1 MPKELT
7 HLLISAEVL
16 IKVEERSLSAAA
28 ILNKNRDLFMLAS
41 LIPDTAYYHI
51 PIFNKKKSIVSLSQI
66 IHSDRGDLNKE
77 VITRLAQ
84 NQRELKPD
92 EHFAFLCGLLSHQIA
107 DRAFHPLIVY
117 LTGDYHDNDECERHF
132 AQARHRF
139 LEGLID
145 LHLIK
150 NLNPD
155 IKLKRDGKVD
165 IKREKTILYP
175 LLLSLVCAAMP
186 QLEDKRAQ
194 EVALTLFKVSGFQLG
209 LIKLYDNIHFRR
221 IILAINR
228 LFHFKFSGYAA
239 MLYPATNNSN
249 LPLLAQKISYLEPFN
264 GEKHEEAIFAIKEK
278 AISSLTG
285 AIVDCHNA
293 KGDLSEAITPYFHPS
308 SEKAGRPKF
317 MNTTEIDK
325 ALKMFLGMEHK

>member
-7 HLLISAEVL
+7 HLLISAEAL

-66 IHSDRGDLNKE
+66 IHSDRGDLNQK
-77 VITRLAQ
+77 VITRLAK
-84 NQRELKPD
+84 NNGELKLE
-92 EHFAFLCGLLSHQIA
+92 EHFAFLCGLLSHQMA
-107 DRAFHPLIVY
+107 DKAFHPLIVY
-117 LTGDYHDNDECERHF
+117 HSGDYHDSDASEREF

-145 LHLIK
+145 MHLIK
-150 NLNPD
+150 NLSTD
-155 IKLKRDGKVD
+155 IKLKKDGKLD
-165 IKREKTILYP
+165 IKRDKVILYP
-175 LLLSLVCAAMP
+175 LLLSLVNAAMP
-186 QLEDKRAQ
+186 QLEDRRA
-194 EVALTLFKVSGFQLG
+194 EEIALTLFKLSAFQIG
-209 LIKLYDNIHFRR
+209 LLNLYDNSYFRR

-228 LFHFKFSGYAA
+228 LFNFKFSGYAA
-239 MLYPATNNSN
+239 MLYPTANNSN
-249 LPLLAQKISYLEPFN
+249 IPLLAQEISYLEPFN
-264 GEKHEEAIFAIKEK
+264 GEKHEETIFAIKEK
-278 AISSLTG
+278 ALSSLAG

-293 KGDLSEAITPYFHPS
+293 KGDLSKAITPYFNPS

-325 ALKMFLGMEHK
+325 ALKIFLGMEHK